1 MNYAIK
7 VVSLQTKKI
16 DFFDMKKRAFIY
28 GVAVDGNN
36 FTDRVIETRRLKND
50 FENGQNVILISNRR
64 IGKTSLVKHVCSQVV
79 TGLVNVVNMDIY
91 DCRSEYEFYN
101 KFATLI
107 LKQTAQKAD
116 MILQNIKD
124 FLVRLSPK
132 ISFSPDVSNEISVSL
147 GITPKEYSAEEICNF
162 PNS

>member
-1 MNYAIK
+1 
-7 VVSLQTKKI
+7 
-16 DFFDMKKRAFIY
+16 MKKRAFIY

-36 FTDRVIETRRLKND
+36 FTDRVAETRRLKND

-64 IGKTSLVKHVCSQVV
+64 IGKTSLVKHVCSQVD
-79 TGLVNVVNMDIY
+79 TDLVSVVNMDIY

-101 KFATLI
+101 KFATSI
-107 LKQTAQKAD
+107 LKQTAQKSD

-132 ISFSPDVSNEISVSL
+132 ISFSPDTGNELSLSL
-147 GITPKEYSAEEICNF
+147 GITPKEYSAEEILQLPELIAQKIGKRDRF
-162 PNS
+162 LV